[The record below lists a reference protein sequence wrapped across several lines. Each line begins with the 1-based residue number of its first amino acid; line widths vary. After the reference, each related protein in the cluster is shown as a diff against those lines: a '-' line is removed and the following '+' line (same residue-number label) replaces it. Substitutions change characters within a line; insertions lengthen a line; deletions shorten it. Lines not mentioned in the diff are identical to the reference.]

1 MKLTSFAKTLTV
13 ILGLG
18 LSLQSTTSLADF
30 GRPGLQQG
38 GQFSPDRG
46 GPGGFDRSGPDRGGP
61 GGFDRGGQGGFDRGG
76 PRPGPGRPFP
86 QPPPQRG
93 QIDQNRAA
101 DIVRTL
107 YRGILFREVD
117 PSGLQSN
124 TWAISQGGFNAVRSS
139 ARGIVDS
146 PEFRQNVWSRFN
158 AGQIVNNLYNQLLGR
173 QPDPGGFNSWVQ
185 QVEFGNI
192 DGVVDG
198 FVSSPEFRQR
208 WGI

>member
-1 MKLTSFAKTLTV
+1 MKLTSFAKALTV

-30 GRPGLQQG
+30 GRSGPQQG
-38 GQFSPDRG
+38 GQFGPGRG
-46 GPGGFDRSGPDRGGP
+46 GPG
-61 GGFDRGGQGGFDRGG
+61 
-76 PRPGPGRPFP
+76 PGPGRPFP
-86 QPPPQRG
+86 QPQRG

-101 DIVRTL
+101 DIVRSL
-107 YRGILFREVD
+107 YRGLLFRDAD

-124 TWAISQGGFNAVRSS
+124 IWAISQGGFNAVRSA

-146 PEFRQNVWSRFN
+146 PEFRQNVWPRFN
-158 AGQIVNNLYNQLLGR
+158 AGQIVNSLYAQLLGR
-173 QPDPGGFNSWVQ
+173 QPDSGGFNFWVQ
-185 QVEFGNI
+185 QVQSGDI